1 VPGAKVNNATL
12 VFDREAGNEVDPGA
26 PVGPATYLTMAVA
39 LKFGGKAW
47 LKAVFTAGRYI
58 PKIPEPLYRIAFIHF
73 LRWTIVEEVP
83 DGEGGTRRLRP
94 ACLLF
99 EGDFDGNV
107 FQYVDTFIQAV
118 PVREWAVWNRGHGF
132 PGLRPVSRF
141 ARWVGLQS
149 ITADH
154 YWFAYPEA
162 TVQMTAAGV
171 RTGDAVAAFE
181 AEVAGV
187 DDDEDWFRAY
197 ERLLVAVQRDI

>member
-1 VPGAKVNNATL
+1 MAGANVKNGSL
-12 VFDREAGNEVDPGA
+12 VLGRAAETDPGA
-26 PVGPATYLTMAVA
+26 PAGPVTYLTMAVA
-39 LKFGGKAW
+39 LKFGGRAW
-47 LKAVFTAGRYI
+47 LKALFAAGRQI

-73 LRWTIVEEVP
+73 LRWTIVDEVP
-83 DGEGGTRRLRP
+83 DGDGGTRRLRP

-99 EGDFDGNV
+99 EGDFDGNI

-118 PVREWAVWNRGHGF
+118 PVREWAVWNQGHGF

-162 TVQMTAAGV
+162 TVQMTGAGV
-171 RTGDAVAAFE
+171 RTEDALAAFE
-181 AEVAGV
+181 AEAAGL
-187 DDDEDWFRAY
+187 DDEQWFRMY
-197 ERLLVAVQRDI
+197 ERLLASVQRDI